1 MLYLLDAT
9 DPEESFPD
17 PANAETDPDGLLAI
31 GGDLTPTRLLNAYAS
46 GIFPWYNPGDPILWW
61 SPDPRMV
68 LFPDQLKISR
78 SLNKTL
84 RQNRYQVS
92 IDQAFSDVIS
102 GCSEPRETQDGTW
115 LSPGM
120 ISAYETLF
128 QQGYAHSVE
137 AWRDGDLV
145 GGLYGVALG
154 RVFFGES
161 MFSRS
166 RDASKVAFVHL
177 VRTLSD
183 AGFELIDC
191 QVYTQHLE
199 SLGAQLIPLQVFLQE
214 LRMTAGKSTSAEWLP
229 HPPRETE
236 R

>member
-199 SLGAQLIPLQVFLQE
+199 SLGAQLIPRQVFLQE
-214 LRMTAGKSTSAEWLP
+214 LRMTAGKSTLAEWLP